1 MIYHQHCP
9 VCKSG
14 DIKALFSAK
23 DFTVSLEMFVIA
35 RCNSCTAM
43 FTQDAPTQGDIYRY
57 YASDNY
63 VSHSNTQKGLV
74 NRLYHIVRNRTL
86 ISKRRLVEKETGL
99 AGGEILDIGCGT
111 GAFLNELKKSGW
123 NITGLEPD
131 DTARRNAV
139 LLFDIHPIES
149 NEIFNL
155 PVKKYQA
162 ITMWHVLEHVHQLQ
176 EYICRLG
183 ELLSPDGVL
192 FIAVPNY
199 TAGDA
204 LHYGEGWAAYDVPRH
219 LYHFSPQSIK
229 VLLKLH
235 QLEVNKM
242 KPMWYDAFYV
252 SLLSEKNIYGRTNF
266 IRAAWQG
273 LKSNFAALKNP
284 AKCSSVI
291 YIIRK
296 KSI

>member
-14 DIKALFSAK
+14 DIEASFSAK
-23 DFTVSLEMFVIA
+23 DFTVSTEIFVIT

-43 FTQDAPTQGDIYRY
+43 FTQDAPAQGDIYRY

-86 ISKRRLVEKETGL
+86 VTKRRLVEKETGSSR
-99 AGGEILDIGCGT
+99 GEILDVGCGT
-111 GAFLNELKKSGW
+111 GAFLNELKKNGW

-139 LLFDIHPIES
+139 SLFDIHPLES
-149 NEIFNL
+149 HEIFNL

-176 EYICRLG
+176 EYISRLG
-183 ELLSPDGVL
+183 ELLSPGGVL

-199 TAGDA
+199 TSGDA
-204 LHYGEGWAAYDVPRH
+204 TYYGEGWAAYDVPRH
-219 LYHFSPQSIK
+219 LYHFSPQSIQ
-229 VLLKLH
+229 VLLELH
-235 QLEVNKM
+235 ELEVHKM

-252 SLLSEKNIYGRTNF
+252 SLLSEKNIYGKTNI

-284 AKCSSVI
+284 AKCSSVT